1 MFFILVTTG
10 NKKIRG
16 ITDYILREIR
26 DCFGLRA
33 VKNRPQEEKFVLMFV
48 FINYTVIQVLEDL
61 AVFD

>member
-1 MFFILVTTG
+1 MFYILVI
-10 NKKIRG
+10 KKYEESVTKFSG
-16 ITDYILREIR
+16 KSQIR

-48 FINYTVIQVLEDL
+48 FINYTVIQVLEDF